1 MSTTPKRWV
10 VRPQLSPT
18 ERNSFRDI
26 NPVLAQVLFNRGI
39 RDYETAMAFL
49 TGQDVVHNP
58 MQLKGMQKA
67 VGRIRQAIRKG
78 EPMVIYGDFDAD
90 GVTSTVLLVQTIQ
103 ALGGKVQPYIPHR
116 VDEGYG
122 LNTPA
127 LLQLAKDGV
136 KLVITV
142 DCGVRSVGE
151 VAEGQAAG
159 LDIIVTDHHSIGD
172 ELPPALAVIN
182 PKQVDCPYPEDMLA
196 GVGIAFKLADALIR
210 AEIANGKGT
219 PGISTDDLLDLVALG
234 TVADL
239 APLDRMENR
248 SLVQRGLYFLN
259 KAHRPGIYA
268 LLNVADIEPGKVSA
282 ISIGFGLGPRINA
295 AGRLESAMTA
305 YDLLYTDDF
314 GRATDLA
321 EQLQHLNMQ
330 RQELTQVA
338 QEEARTLALQDTEGE
353 LPLIFAASPTF
364 RSGIVG
370 LVAGRL
376 TEEFYRPAVI
386 VEEGEEESRGSCRSI
401 EEFNITE
408 ALDACSELLLRHGGH
423 AQAAGFSIKTENI
436 PAFRQ
441 KLMEIAAEH
450 LANQTLEPSLTVD
463 SVISLSMATMDLA
476 RELEQLEPTGQ
487 SNDSPVFVS
496 ERVKV
501 VDARAVGKEGKH
513 LKLRVADGP
522 VNIDGIAFGFGSWM
536 REMPAYIDVA
546 YHVEVNEW
554 NGFIKPQIN
563 VQDLKPA
570 GA

>member
-1 MSTTPKRWV
+1 
-10 VRPQLSPT
+10 
-18 ERNSFRDI
+18 
-26 NPVLAQVLFNRGI
+26 
-39 RDYETAMAFL
+39 
-49 TGQDVVHNP
+49 
-58 MQLKGMQKA
+58 
-67 VGRIRQAIRKG
+67 
-78 EPMVIYGDFDAD
+78 
-90 GVTSTVLLVQTIQ
+90 
-103 ALGGKVQPYIPHR
+103 
-116 VDEGYG
+116 
-122 LNTPA
+122 
-127 LLQLAKDGV
+127 
-136 KLVITV
+136 
-142 DCGVRSVGE
+142 
-151 VAEGQAAG
+151 
-159 LDIIVTDHHSIGD
+159 
-172 ELPPALAVIN
+172 
-182 PKQVDCPYPEDMLA
+182 MLA

-210 AEIANGKGT
+210 VEAANGKGT
-219 PGISTDDLLDLVALG
+219 PGITTDELLDLVALG

-248 SLVQRGLYFLN
+248 SLVQRGLKFLN

-268 LLNVADIEPGKVSA
+268 LLNVAGIEPGKVSA

-314 GRATDLA
+314 GKATYLA
-321 EQLQHLNMQ
+321 EQLQDLNIQ

-338 QEEARTLALQDTEGE
+338 QEEARELALRDTDGD
-353 LPLIFAASPTF
+353 LPLIFAASPGF

-376 TEEFYRPAVI
+376 VEEFYRPAVI
-386 VEEGEEESRGSCRSI
+386 VEQGEEESRGSCRSI
-401 EEFNITE
+401 EEFNITD

-423 AQAAGFSIKTENI
+423 AQAAGFSVKTENL
-436 PAFRQ
+436 PAFRER
-441 KLMEIAAEH
+441 LMEIAGEQ
-450 LANQTLEPSLTVD
+450 LAKQTLEPSLTVD
-463 SVISLSMATMDLA
+463 GVISLSQATMELA

-487 SNDSPVFVS
+487 SNDAPVFVS

-522 VNIDGIAFGFGSWM
+522 VNIDGIAFGFGEWM
-536 REMPAYIDVA
+536 RAMPSYIDVA

>member
-1 MSTTPKRWV
+1 
-10 VRPQLSPT
+10 
-18 ERNSFRDI
+18 
-26 NPVLAQVLFNRGI
+26 VLAQVLFNRGI
-39 RDYETAMAFL
+39 ADYESAMDFL
-49 TGQDVVHNP
+49 TGRDVLHNP
-58 MQLKGMQKA
+58 MQLKGMHDA
-67 VGRIRQAIRKG
+67 VARIRHAIRKK
-78 EPMVIYGDFDAD
+78 EPIVIYGDFDAD

-103 ALGGKVQPYIPHR
+103 ALGGTVMPYIPHR

-127 LLQLAKDGV
+127 LVQLAKDGV

-142 DCGVRSVGE
+142 DCGVRSIEE
-151 VAEGQAAG
+151 VTEGTAAG

-172 ELPPALAVIN
+172 QLPPALAVIN
-182 PKQVDCPYPEDMLA
+182 PKQEDCPYPEDMLA

-210 AEIANGKGT
+210 VEAANGKGT
-219 PGISTDDLLDLVALG
+219 PGITTDELLDLVALG

-248 SLVQRGLYFLN
+248 SLVQRGLKFLN

-268 LLNVADIEPGKVSA
+268 LLNVAGIEPGKVSA

-314 GRATDLA
+314 GKATYLA
-321 EQLQHLNMQ
+321 EQLQDLNIQ

-338 QEEARTLALQDTEGE
+338 QEEARELALRDTDGD
-353 LPLIFAASPTF
+353 LPLIFAASPGF

-376 TEEFYRPAVI
+376 VEEFYRPAVI
-386 VEEGEEESRGSCRSI
+386 VEQGEEESRGSCRSI
-401 EEFNITE
+401 EEFNITD

-423 AQAAGFSIKTENI
+423 AQAAGFSVKTENL
-436 PAFRQ
+436 PAFRER
-441 KLMEIAAEH
+441 LMEIAGEQ
-450 LANQTLEPSLTVD
+450 LAKQTLEPSLTVD
-463 SVISLSMATMDLA
+463 GVISLSQATMELA

-487 SNDSPVFVS
+487 SNDAPVFVS

-522 VNIDGIAFGFGSWM
+522 VNIDGIAFGFGEWM
-536 REMPAYIDVA
+536 RAMPSYIDVA